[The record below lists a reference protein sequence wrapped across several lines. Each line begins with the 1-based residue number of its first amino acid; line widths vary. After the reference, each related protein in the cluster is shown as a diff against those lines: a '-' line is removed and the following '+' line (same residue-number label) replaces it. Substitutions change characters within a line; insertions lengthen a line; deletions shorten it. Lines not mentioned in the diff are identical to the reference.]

1 MKTIAIHATA
11 YKRVGITRIAWTAL
25 NRVREQF
32 KAKGYDS
39 FVVVGVTGQEHV
51 DLATEFGFDH
61 VRCQNK
67 PVGLKFNLTA
77 KEIMRRRG
85 WDYFMEY
92 CSDNI
97 LRDDYVD
104 KAVEMLEQGHR
115 YIAHNQFYICDMEKG
130 KVLKFGNPN
139 AKRGGISNV
148 GRITHATIIRGV
160 WRKTFMLYDVRIN
173 KRLDYFFL
181 HHVKQ
186 YGSAW
191 PEIIPSDTPLIVDLK
206 DKDSMNPAANFE
218 RHPGRFPL
226 TNIVGNFPELPAEFQ
241 RSENTSISW
250 QQQEKSEVIP
260 SEFTSQQVK
269 ATAPSQ
275 ATPSEPSEAPESATP
290 SATRQR
296 KRKRSSS
303 SQQQPAAAS
312 QEAATSS
319 TRPRK
324 TTTDGAKS

>member
-11 YKRVGITRIAWTAL
+11 YKRVAITRIAWTAL

-51 DLATEFGFDH
+51 DLANEFGFDH
-61 VRCQNK
+61 VRCQNR

-77 KEIMRRRG
+77 KEIMRRRN
-85 WDYFMEY
+85 WDWFMEY

-97 LRDDYVD
+97 LREDYVD
-104 KAVEMLEQGHR
+104 KAVEMMEQGHR
-115 YIAHNQFYICDMEKG
+115 FIAHNQFYIADMNSG
-130 KVLKFGNPN
+130 KVLRFGNPT
-139 AKRGGISNV
+139 AKLGGISNV
-148 GRITHATIIRGV
+148 GRLTHATIVRDV

-186 YGSAW
+186 HAKQW
-191 PEIIPSDTPLIVDLK
+191 PEIIQSETPMIVDLK
-206 DKDSMNPAANFE
+206 NEDSMNPVTNFE
-218 RHPGRFPL
+218 KHPGRFPIS
-226 TNIVGNFPELPAEFQ
+226 NIVGNFPELPAEFQ
-241 RSENTSISW
+241 RIENPDISW
-250 QQQEKSEVIP
+250 QQQEKLEV
-260 SEFTSQQVK
+260 
-269 ATAPSQ
+269 
-275 ATPSEPSEAPESATP
+275 TPSEYTSPQPKETQPSQETPSAELTPSDQP
-290 SATRQR
+290 SATRRR

-319 TRPRK
+319 TPRRK
-324 TTTDGAKS
+324 TTTDDAKS

>member
-11 YKRVGITRIAWTAL
+11 YKRVAITRIAWTAL

-115 YIAHNQFYICDMEKG
+115 YIAHNQFYICDMESG
-130 KVLKFGNPN
+130 KVLNFGNPT

-148 GRITHATIIRGV
+148 GRITHATIIRDV

-186 YGSAW
+186 YGRAW

-206 DKDSMNPAANFE
+206 DKDSMNPTANFE

-226 TNIVGNFPELPAEFQ
+226 INIVGNFPELPAEFQ

-260 SEFTSQQVK
+260 SEFTSQQLK
-269 ATAPSQ
+269 ETQPSQ
-275 ATPSEPSEAPESATP
+275 ETPSEELTTSGQP
-290 SATRQR
+290 SATRRR
-296 KRKRSSS
+296 KGKRSNS

-319 TRPRK
+319 TRPQK
-324 TTTDGAKS
+324 TTTGGAKS